1 MHHMRSR
8 PYLLS
13 PLLVRVLLLG
23 VIVTCCLRLSTGG
36 VGGQTSNDDHGDTI
50 HTATDLPLGSSL
62 EGSIDPGDDTDVFRL
77 DLSRESSD
85 TDVWIYATGE
95 LNTFGELLTSAGEV
109 IVSNDDGYIVGTW
122 NAFHIR
128 WNLSPGVYYV
138 RVGSSPYL
146 ADPNRQTGDYT
157 LHAQAVTDYP
167 GSTTGTA
174 TPLELDSP
182 TPGMIDT
189 ATEAEYFRLELT
201 DSKDLFIYATGLDL
215 FDQDGPLPFNPVVL
229 EALDSQGAEIPVNV
243 DYFPV
248 GAQIQDDFAPGTY
261 YIRVITPEQ
270 SEYFQDFKSSYPVP
284 YTIHVYE
291 DSDYTIYIEGC
302 NAETSLLNKSPIS
315 DALYGCQWHLNNR
328 RGEDI
333 NVEAVW
339 EEGITGK
346 GVNVAVVDD
355 GMDHRHEDLRDNVDE
370 SRNHDYSDRGDV
382 HHPYMHHGT
391 NVAGIIAAGQNGV
404 GVSGVAPGAT
414 VYGYN
419 FLAADTDV
427 AMADSMG
434 RNREVT
440 AVSNN
445 SWGSV
450 GYIGL
455 APRIWEL
462 AVDAGIRE
470 GHDGKGVFYAF
481 AAGNDYFAGDE
492 ANLGEVGNYYGVTAV
507 CAVGDDD
514 VRSPYSET
522 GANLWVCA
530 PSNGADRGILTT
542 ENSDRY
548 NPGFGGTSAAT
559 PIVSGVVTLMREAN
573 PDLTWRD
580 LKLVLAASA
589 RKNDASNLGWED
601 GAHKYGAE
609 SDTDRYHFNH
619 EYGFGMVDAKAAVD
633 LAREWETLPPFES
646 STVESGV
653 LNLSVLDASAT
664 GAPTPVESTLMM
676 TTSVGFIEFVEVD
689 LSLDHDSFRDLD
701 IELVSPSGSVSKLV
715 GYFDTYEHFEE
726 HVPLHE
732 TLRFGS
738 ARHLGE
744 DPNGE
749 WKLRVADRI
758 PDMAGSLASWNIT
771 VYGHESTPGPPI
783 VDWITTGDDSLIVG
797 WVAPTQTGVSAA
809 TAYDLRYISAS
820 ADETVDSNWTVVEDA
835 WTANSGGN
843 LEYTITGLLRD
854 IRYAVQVRAVNE
866 VGAGRWSKA
875 FAATTTQS
883 PCNTVGAVA
892 DPANNP
898 GLVSDCRVLM
908 EARDALGGSGSLNWS
923 AGTSISTWNG
933 VKVDG
938 TPKRV
943 VELSLR
949 NRGLTGVIPTQLGS
963 LINLQGLSL
972 GGNQLTGE
980 IPAALGSL
988 AKLKWLYLN
997 VNRLTGEIPAALG
1010 SLANLTEL
1018 ELSSNRLSGEIPDE
1032 LRRLAALAH
1041 LSLRGNA
1048 LSGEIPAWL
1057 GNLAN
1062 LHSLLLSGN
1071 SFTGCIPEELQ
1082 DLAVHDLDRL
1092 SIPFCGRAVLVA
1104 IYNAT
1109 DGPNWANNTNW
1120 LSDRPIGE
1128 WYGVSTD
1135 ANGRVVD
1142 LSLRENQLTGQI
1154 PPELGNLS
1162 NLQSLNLWGNQLTGE
1177 IPTELGSLSN
1187 LRSLYLE
1194 GNQLTGAIPNELEN
1208 LADLRSLNL
1217 WGNQLTGEIPRWLGS
1232 LSNLESLDLGG
1243 NQLTGEIPP
1252 ELGSLPNLESLNLG
1266 GNQLTGEI
1274 PTELGSLSN
1283 LRSLS
1288 LWGNQLTG
1296 EIPGWLGSLPN
1307 LELLGLGGNQLTG
1320 EIPTELGSLS
1330 NLRSLSLWGNQL
1342 TGEIPRWLGSLSNLE
1357 SLDLGGN
1364 QLTGEI
1370 PTELGSLPNL
1380 QNLWLGGNQLTGEI
1394 PTKLGSLPNLQNL
1407 WLGGNQ
1413 LTGEIPTELG
1423 SLSNL
1428 QRLNLSVNQLTG
1440 EIPTELGSLSNLQS
1454 LIISANQLT
1463 GEIPTEL
1470 GSLANLQNLWLGG
1483 NQLTGAIPTEL
1494 GSLSNLQN
1502 LWLGGNQLTGAIPTE
1517 LGSLSNLQWLELWGN
1532 QLTGAIPTELG
1543 SLSNLQR
1550 LNLSGNQLTGEVPT
1564 ELGNLANLLELWLGG
1579 NQLTGCI
1586 PQGLREVPNS
1596 DLNRLGLPFC
1606 SVSSPGAPVMGAVA
1620 PGMDWLVISW
1630 SPPSSDGGSAII
1642 AYDLR
1647 HIETS
1652 DDETMGSN
1660 WTIVEDV
1667 WTTGS
1672 GALEYTLTGLT
1683 ADTQYDIQARAVNAV
1698 GDGPWSAT
1706 ATGTTKS
1713 ASVCVAGG
1721 AVTDATNDGLI
1732 ADCEA
1737 LLAAEA
1743 ILAVSVSLNWAGDT
1757 PIAQWDGIRLGGTP
1771 RRVTRLALP
1780 GKGLGGT
1787 VPSQFGELSMLTDL
1801 NLRTNQLSGPIP
1813 AELGDLSSLVRLNL
1827 HTNQLTGPIPDLRGL
1842 TGLEEMYL
1850 ARNMLT
1856 GPVPSWLNGMTEMR
1870 ELWLWGN
1877 ELSGTIPDLSGM
1889 TSLEK
1894 LKLAANNLE
1903 GGVPGASALPAN
1915 LRWLIIQENPLGGT
1929 IPDLSGMARL
1939 AVLWLHT
1946 NGLTGEVPAP
1956 HLPPNSTSLNLHSNQ
1971 LSGVIPDLSGLDK
1984 LQWLRLQ
1991 NNQLSGT
1998 IPSTLGDME
2007 SLTRLWLHGNML
2019 SGPIPAWF
2027 GSLTKLQRLWLS
2039 DNMLSGQIPEELGEL
2054 GGHSLVQWRLGGN
2067 DFTGCVP
2074 MGLAGVEDGDLER
2087 LGLLVCSDS

>member
-8 PYLLS
+8 PYLSS

-36 VGGQTSNDDHGDTI
+36 VGGQTSSDDHGDTI
-50 HTATDLPLGSSL
+50 HTATDLPLGSSV
-62 EGSIDPGDDTDVFRL
+62 GGRIDPGDDQDVFRL

-85 TDVWIYATGE
+85 TDLWIYATGD
-95 LNTFGELLTSAGEV
+95 LDTFGELLTSAGEV
-109 IVSNDDGYIVGTW
+109 IVSNDDGYIVGRR

-146 ADPNRQTGDYT
+146 TDPNRRTGDYT
-157 LHAQAVTDYP
+157 LHAQAVTAYP

-174 TPLELDSP
+174 TALELDSP
-182 TPGMIDT
+182 TPGMIDS
-189 ATEAEYFRLELT
+189 ATEAEYFRLDLT
-201 DSKDLFIYATGLDL
+201 DSKDMFIYATGLDM
-215 FDQDGPLPFNPVVL
+215 FDQDGPLPSNPVVL
-229 EALDSQGAEIPVNV
+229 EALDSRGTEIPVNV
-243 DYFPV
+243 DYLPV
-248 GAQIQDDFAPGTY
+248 GARIQDDFAPGTY
-261 YIRVITPEQ
+261 YIKVITPEQ
-270 SEYFQDFKSSYPVP
+270 SEYFQDFESSYPVP
-284 YTIHVYE
+284 YTIHAYE
-291 DSDYTIYIEGC
+291 DTDYTIYIEGC

-355 GMDHRHEDLRDNVDE
+355 GMDHRHEDLRNNVDE

-481 AAGNDYFAGDE
+481 AAGNGYFAGDE

-548 NPGFGGTSAAT
+548 NPRFGGTSAAT
-559 PIVSGVVTLMREAN
+559 PIVSGVVALMREAN

-580 LKLVLAASA
+580 LKLILAASA
-589 RKNDASNLGWED
+589 RKNDAGNIGWED

-619 EYGFGMVDAKAAVD
+619 EYGFGMVNAKAAVA
-633 LAREWETLPPFES
+633 LARGWSNLPPFES
-646 STVESGV
+646 SAVESNE
-653 LNLSVLDASAT
+653 LNLPVPDAPAT
-664 GAPTPVESTLMM
+664 GDPTALDSTLVM

-689 LSLDHDSFRDLD
+689 LSFEHDAFRNLD

-715 GYFDTYEHFEE
+715 GHFNTYERFGEY
-726 HVPLHE
+726 VPLHNP
-732 TLRFGS
+732 LRFGS

-797 WVAPTQTGVSAA
+797 WVTPTQIGVSAA

-949 NRGLTGVIPTQLGS
+949 NRGLTGVIPTQLSS

-1062 LHSLLLSGN
+1062 LNSLLLSGN

-1092 SIPFCGRAVLVA
+1092 SIPFCGRAVLFA

-1142 LSLRENQLTGQI
+1142 LSLREN
-1154 PPELGNLS
+1154 E
-1162 NLQSLNLWGNQLTGE
+1162 
-1177 IPTELGSLSN
+1177 
-1187 LRSLYLE
+1187 
-1194 GNQLTGAIPNELEN
+1194 
-1208 LADLRSLNL
+1208 
-1217 WGNQLTGEIPRWLGS
+1217 
-1232 LSNLESLDLGG
+1232 
-1243 NQLTGEIPP
+1243 
-1252 ELGSLPNLESLNLG
+1252 
-1266 GNQLTGEI
+1266 
-1274 PTELGSLSN
+1274 
-1283 LRSLS
+1283 
-1288 LWGNQLTG
+1288 
-1296 EIPGWLGSLPN
+1296 
-1307 LELLGLGGNQLTG
+1307 
-1320 EIPTELGSLS
+1320 
-1330 NLRSLSLWGNQL
+1330 
-1342 TGEIPRWLGSLSNLE
+1342 
-1357 SLDLGGN
+1357 
-1364 QLTGEI
+1364 
-1370 PTELGSLPNL
+1370 
-1380 QNLWLGGNQLTGEI
+1380 
-1394 PTKLGSLPNLQNL
+1394 
-1407 WLGGNQ
+1407 

-1428 QRLNLSVNQLTG
+1428 QRLDLAGNQLTG
-1440 EIPTELGSLSNLQS
+1440 EIPTELGSLSDLQGLS
-1454 LIISANQLT
+1454 LFYNQLT
-1463 GEIPTEL
+1463 GEIPLELGSLSNLQWLDLTGNQLMGEIPTEL
-1470 GSLANLQNLWLGG
+1470 GSLANLQNLSFFN
-1483 NQLTGAIPTEL
+1483 NQLTGEIPTEL

-1517 LGSLSNLQWLELWGN
+1517 LGSLSNLQSLELLLN
-1532 QLTGAIPTELG
+1532 QLTGAIPKELG
-1543 SLSNLQR
+1543 SLANLQR
-1550 LNLSGNQLTGEVPT
+1550 LNLSVNQLTGEIPTELSNLANLQRLNLSVNQLTGEIPT
-1564 ELGNLANLLELWLGG
+1564 ELGNLANLLELWLGW

-1606 SVSSPGAPVMGAVA
+1606 SVSSPGAPIMGAVA

-1647 HIETS
+1647 HVETS

-1737 LLAAEA
+1737 LLAAED
-1743 ILAVSVSLNWAGDT
+1743 ILAVGVSLNWVEDT

-1787 VPSQFGELSMLTDL
+1787 VPSQLGELSMLTYL
-1801 NLRTNQLSGPIP
+1801 NLRTNGLSGQIP
-1813 AELGDLSSLVRLNL
+1813 VELGDLSNLVRLNL
-1827 HTNQLTGPIPDLRGL
+1827 HTNQLTGPIPDLGGL
-1842 TGLEEMYL
+1842 TGLEELYF
-1850 ARNMLT
+1850 ARNILT
-1856 GPVPSWLNGMTEMR
+1856 GPVPEWLNGMTEMR

-1877 ELSGTIPDLSGM
+1877 QLSGTIPDLSGM

-1903 GGVPGASALPAN
+1903 GGVPEASALPAN
-1915 LRWLIIQENPLGGT
+1915 LRWLIIQENLLGGT
-1929 IPDLSGMARL
+1929 IPDLSGMTRMT
-1939 AVLWLHT
+1939 VLWLHT
-1946 NGLTGEVPAP
+1946 NGLTGEIPGS
-1956 HLPPNSTSLNLHSNQ
+1956 HFPPSVTSVNLHSNQ
-1971 LSGVIPDLSGLDK
+1971 LSGEIPDLSGLDK

-1991 NNQLSGT
+1991 NNQLSGM
-1998 IPSTLGDME
+1998 IPSMLGDMD
-2007 SLTRLWLHGNML
+2007 SLTRLWLHENML
-2019 SGPIPAWF
+2019 SGTIPAWF

-2039 DNMLSGQIPEELGEL
+2039 ENRLSGQIPEELGEL

-2067 DFTGCVP
+2067 QFTGCVP
-2074 MGLAGVEDGDLER
+2074 AGLAGVEDGDLER
-2087 LGLLVCSDS
+2087 LGLLVCSDSIDEVIVSTDPQIYNDNVFVLPVAEDLANVGLMRR